1 MPSMKSKIVLPK
13 PYLSYSAASL
23 WWKNKQEF
31 RDVYYLNKPK
41 QDTPYTI
48 FGKELSEKLQA
59 NDPLYEGVPRFSTY
73 EERIELDIDGVRVLS
88 YLDCFDIGT
97 KAFIEHKTSIR
108 NKDGTHK
115 WTPSVVQKHD
125 QLPWYSLMVK
135 EKYGRVQ
142 KKCRLVYM
150 ETEWKEL
157 GSGIGKTMRLGY
169 TGNFQVFDRS
179 IEQWER
185 DRIRELIVTT
195 AHEIS
200 EDYALWKQNN

>member
-1 MPSMKSKIVLPK
+1 MELPK

-41 QDTPYTI
+41 VDTAYTI

-59 NDPLYEGVPRFSTY
+59 NDPMYEGVPRFDTY
-73 EERIELDIDGVRVLS
+73 EERIELEIDGVRVLS
-88 YLDCFDIGT
+88 YLDCFDLGT

-115 WTPSVVQKHD
+115 WTQSVVQAHE

-142 KKCRLVYM
+142 NKCRLVYM
-150 ETEWKEL
+150 ETQWQTV
-157 GSGIGKTMRLGY
+157 GQGIGQTMSLGY
-169 TGNFQVFDRS
+169 TGNFTIFDRT
-179 IEQWER
+179 IAEWER
-185 DRIRELIVTT
+185 KRMREKIVRT
-195 AHEIS
+195 AQEIS
-200 EDYALWKQNN
+200 EDYRLWKQNN